1 MQYLKSKRLKKIIY
15 LPRSVVSSDEFEV
28 MPPADC
34 LPLLFREQEMSCAS
48 PTLGTFCCVP
58 LNLNVCVRI
67 MSQWNSLMVYL
78 SFHIG
83 EDGPGFY
90 SFISFCKALVPSVSI
105 F

>member
-1 MQYLKSKRLKKIIY
+1 MQYLQSKWLQKIIY
-15 LPRSVVSSDEFEV
+15 LPRSVVSSDEFEM

-34 LPLLFREQEMSCAS
+34 LPLLFREQEISCAS